1 MSKKERSDRW
11 DNVLKAVGELVKSL
25 REKVS
30 ECIDWDAPA
39 NKYVGFLVDEDY
51 AHYTLVAWCRQ
62 MLKLE
67 KYELKY
73 LAWVLGVTQE
83 AITSAIDSRAWSDEL
98 EEAYIDYLLQDETEV
113 CTCEKEIDDDKKR
126 IADLENEVE
135 GNRRLTK
142 ELLDEIEHK
151 SYVISKLEKEIYDLK
166 ITNMMLNASN
176 VQHNVLFSSPVNPY
190 PYEGKSGD

>member
-1 MSKKERSDRW
+1 MSKKERSERW
-11 DNVLKAVGELVKSL
+11 DNVLKAIGELAKSL

-73 LAWVLGVTQE
+73 LAWVLGVTMVMLH
-83 AITSAIDSRAWSDEL
+83 ATLTNLSGSRSA
-98 EEAYIDYLLQDETEV
+98 
-113 CTCEKEIDDDKKR
+113 
-126 IADLENEVE
+126 N
-135 GNRRLTK
+135 
-142 ELLDEIEHK
+142 
-151 SYVISKLEKEIYDLK
+151 
-166 ITNMMLNASN
+166 
-176 VQHNVLFSSPVNPY
+176 FNP
-190 PYEGKSGD
+190 SGR